1 MAEHIGSDRIKAMWG
16 AADNFNCGESDVSTR
31 GFVNIEPY
39 VFGMHVKDL
48 RVNDG
53 VNLDFDYLPFG
64 EGDIDYRT
72 LFRNVRDSGLDPLR
86 LHLDPLDTGKR
97 RPRRSDADAGQE
109 RQGPARHA
117 RRLSASEADYTPNGT
132 VRTMT
137 EKLNVAIIGCGG
149 ISRSHLPNILNT
161 PTMRLVAT
169 MDLFEEAA
177 RERAEQG
184 DAQYW
189 TTDYDRVLSDDEI
202 DAVLI
207 CSTHST
213 HTDLT
218 LQALSAGKHVYV
230 EKPPSMT
237 VEQAKSVQ
245 KASHETGLH
254 VMSGWWF
261 KHSPITKRLR
271 EVITE
276 PRFILFTCRIPLTNT
291 RTGRSQPSDPY
302 AANGILD
309 LAGYNLHFIWHV
321 MRSQPVEVTAMGLD
335 SEANNTSSILI
346 QFENGGLADSIT
358 SLMGGGGIIPKH
370 YAEVGAG
377 DVSGATL
384 RFGNLVFEGSD
395 EPGIEHNEYHVGF
408 DEER

>member
-1 MAEHIGSDRIKAMWG
+1 M
-16 AADNFNCGESDVSTR
+16 
-31 GFVNIEPY
+31 
-39 VFGMHVKDL
+39 
-48 RVNDG
+48 
-53 VNLDFDYLPFG
+53 
-64 EGDIDYRT
+64 
-72 LFRNVRDSGLDPLR
+72 
-86 LHLDPLDTGKR
+86 
-97 RPRRSDADAGQE
+97 
-109 RQGPARHA
+109 
-117 RRLSASEADYTPNGT
+117 SEQ
-132 VRTMT
+132 
-137 EKLNVAIIGCGG
+137 LNVAIIGCGG
-149 ISRSHLPNILNT
+149 ISRGHLPNLLNT
-161 PTMRLVAT
+161 PTLHLVAT
-169 MDLFEEAA
+169 MDVVEEAA

-184 DAQYW
+184 SAQYW

-218 LQALSAGKHVYV
+218 LQALSSGKHVYV

-237 VEQAKSVQ
+237 IDEAKSVQ
-245 KASHETGLH
+245 KASYETGLH

-271 EVITE
+271 EVIKE
-276 PRFILFTCRIPLTNT
+276 PRFILFTCRIPLNNFG
-291 RTGRSQPSDPY
+291 TGLPQSPDPY

-335 SEANNTSSILI
+335 GRENNTSSILI

-358 SLMGGGGIIPKH
+358 SLMGGGGIIPKP
-370 YAEVGAG
+370 YVEVGAG
-377 DVSGATL
+377 NVSAATL
-384 RFGNLVFEGSD
+384 RFGNLVFEGTD

-408 DEER
+408 DEELGMFAKLCLEGGPNPMDPWEANVPTVIFEKALESMRSRRAVPINMADEFYLPNGKLPLSITQFGDNEE

>member
-1 MAEHIGSDRIKAMWG
+1 
-16 AADNFNCGESDVSTR
+16 
-31 GFVNIEPY
+31 
-39 VFGMHVKDL
+39 
-48 RVNDG
+48 
-53 VNLDFDYLPFG
+53 
-64 EGDIDYRT
+64 
-72 LFRNVRDSGLDPLR
+72 
-86 LHLDPLDTGKR
+86 
-97 RPRRSDADAGQE
+97 
-109 RQGPARHA
+109 
-117 RRLSASEADYTPNGT
+117 
-132 VRTMT
+132 MT
-137 EKLNVAIIGCGG
+137 KKLNVAIIGCGG
-149 ISRSHLPNILNT
+149 ISRGHLPNLLNT
-161 PTMRLVAT
+161 PSLRLVAT
-169 MDLFEEAA
+169 MDLIEEAA

-184 DAQYW
+184 GAQYW
-189 TTDYDRVLSDDEI
+189 TTDYDHVLSDDEI

-237 VEQAKSVQ
+237 IEEAKSVQ
-245 KASHETGLH
+245 KASHETSLH

-271 EVITE
+271 EVIKE
-276 PRFILFTCRIPLTNT
+276 PRFILFTCRIPELNV
-291 RTGRSQPSDPY
+291 RTGQLHSSDPY

-335 SEANNTSSILI
+335 GGANNTSSILI

-358 SLMGGGGIIPKH
+358 SLVGGGGIIPKH

-377 DVSGATL
+377 SVSAATL
-384 RFGNLVFEGSD
+384 RFGNLVFEGTD

-408 DEER
+408 DEELGMFAKLCLEGGPNPMDSWEANVPTVIFEKAVESMKTRRAVPVNMADEFYLPNGELPLSITQFGDNDE